1 MHIILGATGRVGGEV
16 AAQLV
21 SKGEAVVGISH
32 SREKAAALKE
42 KGMDAAI
49 ADARDLTALRTA
61 FRGGTA
67 LFIITPE
74 TGQEQDV
81 LAETRHILDN
91 YREAAQQ
98 AGIQKI
104 VGISSMGAQYEKGTG
119 NLQMSYMLEHAFED
133 LPVTQIFIR
142 PAYYY
147 SNWLPYLHTVKET
160 GVLPSFYPAGQRI
173 SMIAPADVG
182 RFAATV
188 MTADEDKSTLYE
200 IEGPQQYT
208 PQDVADAFGK
218 LLNKTVTVQQ
228 IPKAAWE
235 KTLESMHFSPDAVKN
250 FVEMT
255 EAVLD
260 GRAAPE
266 RNGIGQVKGRT
277 SLEAYLKC
285 AITTP

>member
-1 MHIILGATGRVGGEV
+1 VGGEV

-32 SREKAAALKE
+32 SPEKAAALKE
-42 KGMDAAI
+42 KGMDAAV

-147 SNWLPYLHTVKET
+147 SNWLPYLQTVKET

-173 SMIAPADVG
+173 SMIAPTDVG

-235 KTLESMHFSPDAVKN
+235 KTLESMHFSPDAIKN
-250 FVEMT
+250 FAEMT
-255 EAVLD
+255 DAVLD